1 MSEDTTLLIA
11 KQKLMHRY
19 RCTDCGN
26 IHSNIGDMV
35 FDIIENQVYC
45 YSCAGYSA
53 PLQII
58 PDPYAAPPSEVEMH
72 SEKSHKE
79 SILVHA

>member
-11 KQKLMHRY
+11 KQKLMNRY

-35 FDIIENQVYC
+35 FDIVDNKVYC

-72 SEKSHKE
+72 SETSHKE
-79 SILVHA
+79 SIIVHA